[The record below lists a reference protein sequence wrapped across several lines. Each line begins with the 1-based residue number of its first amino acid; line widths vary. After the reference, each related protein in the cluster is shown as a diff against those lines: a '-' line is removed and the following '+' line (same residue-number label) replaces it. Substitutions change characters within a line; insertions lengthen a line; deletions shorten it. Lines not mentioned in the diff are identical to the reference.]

1 MFGSE
6 PAFAPR
12 IDARGEDD
20 GYVITFVADAA
31 TGASEAHVI
40 DARNFSKP
48 PLARVKL
55 PQRVPAGFH
64 GVWAPGEEIRG
75 S

>member
-1 MFGSE
+1 
-6 PAFAPR
+6 AFAPR
-12 IDARGEDD
+12 EGAVAEDD
-20 GYVITFVADAA
+20 GYVITFVTDAA
-31 TGASEAHVI
+31 TGASEALVI

-64 GVWAPGEEIRG
+64 GVWAPGGEIRTA
-75 S
+75 